1 MVPRFQSQNLEVNL
15 ALVDALAKVAEGIG
29 ATVAQVATAWVSSR
43 GNDVVPLIGARHR
56 EQLAESLG
64 AADLVLS
71 DEDLAAIEEAIPA
84 GDRYPAQQLAALDS
98 ER

>member
-1 MVPRFQSQNLEVNL
+1 VTTVQHESKFRH
-15 ALVDALAKVAEGIG
+15 AKVAEGIG
-29 ATVAQVATAWVSSR
+29 ATVAQVATAWVASR
-43 GNDVVPLIGARHR
+43 GADVVTLIGARHR

-64 AADLVLS
+64 AVDLVLS

-84 GDRYPAQQLAALDS
+84 GAAAGDRYPAQQLAALDS